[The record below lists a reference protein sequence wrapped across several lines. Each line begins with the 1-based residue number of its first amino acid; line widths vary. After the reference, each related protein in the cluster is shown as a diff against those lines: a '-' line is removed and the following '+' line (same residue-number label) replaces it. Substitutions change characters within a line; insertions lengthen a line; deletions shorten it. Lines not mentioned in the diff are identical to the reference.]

1 MEKTKGTP
9 RKNGS
14 RREAVLHV
22 AFELSNTKWKLGFSD
37 GIKMRYVTIT
47 ARNVE
52 GVEEEIS
59 KAKKRFGL
67 RDDVGIVSCYEAG
80 RDGFWLHRYL
90 LSCGVENLVVD
101 SSSIEVNR
109 RKRRVKTD
117 RIDVRK
123 LLRMLMR
130 YCGGERRLWS
140 VVRVPSVEE
149 EDGRHLNREREV
161 LKKERTMH
169 RNRIKSFLIQHGLEA
184 GNPSSKGFLEYLDS
198 LRTWDGQELP
208 ADLKARVV
216 REYERLKLVEG
227 QIKVLKKE
235 REERVKSAKTLSFRK
250 VAQLRTLYGVGPI
263 SSWDFVMELFG
274 WREFRNRRE
283 VGACAGLTPTP
294 YDSGGSRRE
303 QGISKTGRGRIRAL
317 SIQLAWAWLRFQ
329 PESKLSLWFWERFG
343 YGGKRMRKIGIV
355 AVARRLLIDLW
366 RYLEH
371 GVIPEGARL
380 RPVK

>member
-14 RREAVLHV
+14 TREAVLHV
-22 AFELSNTKWKLGFSD
+22 AFELSKSTWKLGFSD

-52 GVEEEIS
+52 GVQEEIS

-90 LSCGVENLVVD
+90 LNCGVENLVVD

-109 RKRRVKTD
+109 RKRRAKTD

-140 VVRVPSVEE
+140 VVKVPGVDE

-169 RNRIKSFLIQHGLEA
+169 RNRIRAFLIQHGLEA
-184 GNPSSKGFLEYLDS
+184 GNPSGKGFLEYLDS
-198 LRTWDGQELP
+198 LGTWDGGELP
-208 ADLKARVV
+208 VDLKARVV

-235 REERVKSAKTLSFRK
+235 REERVKSAKTLAFRK

-274 WREFRNRRE
+274 WRDFRNRRE

-303 QGISKTGRGRIRAL
+303 QGISKVGRGRIRAL
-317 SIQLAWAWLRFQ
+317 SIQLAWVWLRFQ
-329 PESKLSLWFWERFG
+329 PKSKLTLWFTERFA
-343 YGGKRMRKIGIV
+343 GGGSRMRRIGIV
-355 AVARRLLIDLW
+355 AVARKLLIDLW